1 MQASPNPDDERDLR
15 TMVVADHGVDPSPV
29 PRHKAPARQTAGMGL
44 RDTLIWCG
52 IPVLVILLLRVF
64 VFGMYAIPS
73 GSMEN
78 TIMPGD
84 RVLTLSL
91 APKAVDLRRGDI
103 VVFKDPANW
112 LRNEQSN
119 GVFGKDRLIKRL
131 IGLPGDVV
139 ECAGEGSPVTING
152 VAINETSY
160 IRPGVRASLP
170 AASRSA
176 WRSRRDMCSSWATTV
191 PIPPIPG
198 TIRTM
203 RRTVWCRWRT
213 SRAWRWP
220 HTGRCSASACWTRIT
235 TCSPTCRAGSRSDC
249 DPSGR

>member
-1 MQASPNPDDERDLR
+1 
-15 TMVVADHGVDPSPV
+15 
-29 PRHKAPARQTAGMGL
+29 MGL

-91 APKAVDLRRGDI
+91 APKVVDLRRGDI

-112 LRNEQSN
+112 LRNEQNN

-152 VAINETSY
+152 VAIDESSY
-160 IRPGVRASLP
+160 IRNGVSPSSFPFRVEVTEGHVFVMGDNRSNSAD
-170 AASRSA
+170 SRYHQDDEENGLVPVEA
-176 WRSRRDMCSSWATTV
+176 IRVSWTSTTTAV
-191 PIPPIPG
+191 G
-198 TIRTM
+198 ARYG
-203 RRTVWCRWRT
+203 
-213 SRAWRWP
+213 A
-220 HTGRCSASACWTRIT
+220 
-235 TCSPTCRAGSRSDC
+235 
-249 DPSGR
+249 

>member
-64 VFGMYAIPS
+64 VFGMYTIPS

-91 APKAVDLRRGDI
+91 APKVVDLRRGDI

-152 VAINETSY
+152 VAVDESSY
-160 IRPGVRASLP
+160 IREGVSPSSFPFRVEVTEGHVFVMGDNRSNSAD
-170 AASRSA
+170 SRYHQDDEENGLVPLEDIEGVA
-176 WRSRRDMCSSWATTV
+176 LATYWPLRRIGGLDAHHDV
-191 PIPPIPG
+191 FAD
-198 TIRTM
+198 
-203 RRTVWCRWRT
+203 V
-213 SRAWRWP
+213 
-220 HTGRCSASACWTRIT
+220 TGRQSV
-235 TCSPTCRAGSRSDC
+235 GL
-249 DPSGR
+249 

>member
-84 RVLTLSL
+84 
-91 APKAVDLRRGDI
+91 
-103 VVFKDPANW
+103 PANW
-112 LRNEQSN
+112 LRNEQNN

-152 VAINETSY
+152 VAIDESSY
-160 IRPGVRASLP
+160 IRNGVSPSSFPFRVEVTEGHVFVMGDNRSNSADSRYHQDDEENGLVPVEDIEGVALATYWPLRRIGGLDAHHDVFADVPGRQSVGL
-170 AASRSA
+170 
-176 WRSRRDMCSSWATTV
+176 
-191 PIPPIPG
+191 
-198 TIRTM
+198 
-203 RRTVWCRWRT
+203 
-213 SRAWRWP
+213 
-220 HTGRCSASACWTRIT
+220 
-235 TCSPTCRAGSRSDC
+235 
-249 DPSGR
+249 